1 MSDGDEICGYAVT
14 DTLQPVKHVH
24 VFEPRRLRLVRT
36 QPPSVSARHRIE
48 LDRVWT
54 EAAHANPS
62 LYDGPSIA
70 VPALEQP
77 RGELVLKWTPVTYR
91 YFMLRR
97 LDVTCLPC
105 LFSAV
110 IQPTNTGGMLV
121 GRSSSVTRVPGRVHL
136 PGGVVEPPNH
146 GTDLDVL
153 HLAREATREL
163 VEETGITVQEE
174 HLTCSLVTH
183 AVNGNV
189 GVIFRA
195 PPLQESFIR
204 KQFAEHRT
212 RETAAGRALEFDEI
226 EIVST
231 MDDLAAMGGPYS
243 DSVIPVV
250 RHFESTTMSTA
261 PSTRP
266 AQ

>member
-1 MSDGDEICGYAVT
+1 M
-14 DTLQPVKHVH
+14 
-24 VFEPRRLRLVRT
+24 
-36 QPPSVSARHRIE
+36 
-48 LDRVWT
+48 WT

-77 RGELVLKWTPVTYR
+77 PGELVLKWAPVTYR

-97 LDVTCLPC
+97 LDVACMPC

-110 IQPTNTGGMLV
+110 IQPTDKGGMLV
-121 GRSSSVTRVPGRVHL
+121 GRSSSITRAPGRVHL
-136 PGGVVEPPNH
+136 PGGVVEPPTNP
-146 GTDLDVL
+146 GIDLDVL

-174 HLTCSLVTH
+174 HLTCALVTH

-195 PPLQESFIR
+195 PPLQESVVR

-212 RETAAGRALEFDEI
+212 RETTAGRALEFDEI

-250 RHFESTTMSTA
+250 RYFASTMRGTP
-261 PSTRP
+261 PSNRP